1 MIVRDTILVWARG
14 ASRFISSF
22 LGASAMRLTE
32 LAALTIEAGE
42 E

>member
-14 ASRFISSF
+14 ASRFFLRTI

-32 LAALTIEAGE
+32 LAALTSEGDE
-42 E
+42 